1 MAAPRKTAAVA
12 GPATPEGAAAALP
25 EGWRDDMELFDLLCE
40 LDAGS
45 VAAIGPAMEKLSPAC
60 PVSAVR
66 EGLRGEDGIVR
77 ITACRQ
83 WVYDVIEAANAKN
96 S

>member
-1 MAAPRKTAAVA
+1 MADIPRAMGKLA
-12 GPATPEGAAAALP
+12 GPEAVEG
-25 EGWRDDMELFDLLCE
+25 
-40 LDAGS
+40 
-45 VAAIGPAMEKLSPAC
+45 
-60 PVSAVR
+60 VR
-66 EGLRGEDGIVR
+66 ESLRGEDGVLR

>member
-1 MAAPRKTAAVA
+1 MASKAKNPTAPADV
-12 GPATPEGAAAALP
+12 AAALP
-25 EGWRDDMELFDLLCE
+25 EGWNDDMELFESLVAM
-40 LDAGS
+40 DAGDPR
-45 VAAIGPAMEKLSPAC
+45 AIGPVMDKLAGEGAP
-60 PVSAVR
+60 AVR
-66 EGLRGEDGIVR
+66 ESLRGPDGIVR

>member
-1 MAAPRKTAAVA
+1 MAAKKSINEVDPS
-12 GPATPEGAAAALP
+12 TPEGAAAALP

-45 VAAIGPAMEKLSPAC
+45 AHAIGPAMEKLSPTC

-83 WVYDVIEAANAKN
+83 WVYDVIAAANAKN

>member
-1 MAAPRKTAAVA
+1 MAARERSAAY
-12 GPATPEGAAAALP
+12 GPEETAAALQ
-25 EGWRDDMELFDLLCE
+25 EGWRDDMELFEILTGIDG
-40 LDAGS
+40 GS
-45 VAAIGPAMEKLSPAC
+45 VADIPRAMGKLAGPEAVEG
-60 PVSAVR
+60 VR
-66 EGLRGEDGIVR
+66 ESLRGEDGVLR